1 VGGGGSACFMKLVN
15 INWVDV
21 VVLLLLILGLWR
33 GKKRG
38 LSHELLDMV
47 KWVLILVVAAVLYRP
62 TGRWLASFKIV
73 SVPSCNVLGYLIV
86 MLGIVLVM
94 AVVRERVGSKLFTS
108 EVFGGGEYYLGML
121 GGAFRYLCIILVGMA
136 FLNARYYSP
145 AERMASA
152 RAQEREYGAR
162 FFPGLADLQDNVFQK
177 SVSGRLAR
185 AYVPVVFIQRM
196 PAGTNAITER
206 RLARQREGM
215 VNQILEKK

>member
-1 VGGGGSACFMKLVN
+1 MKLVN

-21 VVLLLLILGLWR
+21 VVLLMLILGLWR

-38 LSHELLDMV
+38 LSHELLDIL

-62 TGRWLASFKIV
+62 TGRWLAGFKIF
-73 SVPSCNVLGYLIV
+73 SVPSCNVLGYLFV

-94 AVVRERVGSKLFTS
+94 AMVRERVGTKLFTS
-108 EVFGGGEYYLGML
+108 EVFGGGEYYLGMV
-121 GGAFRYLCIILVGMA
+121 GGAFRYLCILLVGMA

-145 AERMASA
+145 AERVANA

-185 AYVPVVFIQRM
+185 TYLPVVLIHRA
-196 PAGTNAITER
+196 PAGTNAISER
-206 RLARQREGM
+206 RMARRREG
-215 VNQILEKK
+215 VVDQILEKK

>member
-1 VGGGGSACFMKLVN
+1 MKLVN